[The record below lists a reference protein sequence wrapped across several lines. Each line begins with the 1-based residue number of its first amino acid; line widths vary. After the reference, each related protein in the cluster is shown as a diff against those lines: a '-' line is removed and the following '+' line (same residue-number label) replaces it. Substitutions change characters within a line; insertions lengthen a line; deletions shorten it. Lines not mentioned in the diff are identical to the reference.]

1 MYKKLPIIVACI
13 LLAFSTHTYSKVR
26 GESKIATINSEV
38 LNEER
43 ELLIHLPNNYSQYTE
58 VEYPVL
64 YLLDGQRNFAHAVG
78 TLDLLNQSN
87 MAQEM
92 IIVGILNTHRA
103 RDFTPTY
110 DENYNEWGISGG
122 ADKFLEF
129 IEQELKPYVR
139 KNYRT
144 NEFSVLS
151 GHSLGGLLSVYTL
164 HTKPHLFQAYFAFSP
179 SLWWQDEIL
188 FSDAEKFFSNAQPL
202 NKFLYVNMGNEG
214 GEMLSGF
221 ERYSALLSSHNRKG
235 FTFSTELDTSESHNT
250 TALAGQSLAYQKLF
264 STLRPSQDVMK
275 EGISAIKSYY
285 AALSEKYSYKA
296 KPSYGAINHAGY
308 IALKQDDFDTA
319 IAIFIKNVENFPY
332 KSDAYDSLANGYE
345 ANNELEK
352 ALEMR
357 SLALEMSIKENVENN
372 AFKTRKANLLKKI
385 KDNQN

>member
-1 MYKKLPIIVACI
+1 MFKKSLVIFAFVF
-13 LLAFSTHTYSKVR
+13 LTFSTHSFSKVR
-26 GESKIATINSEV
+26 SESKIATINSEV

-87 MAQEM
+87 MAHEM
-92 IIVGILNTHRA
+92 IIVSIMNTHRS

-122 ADKFLEF
+122 ADEFLEF
-129 IEQELKPYVR
+129 IEKELKPYVS
-139 KNYRT
+139 KNFRT
-144 NEFSVLS
+144 NGFDVLS
-151 GHSLGGLLSVYTL
+151 GHSLGGLLSIYTL
-164 HTKPHLFQAYFAFSP
+164 QTKPHLFQGYFAFSP
-179 SLWWQDEIL
+179 SLWWHKEVL
-188 FSDAEKFFSNAQPL
+188 FADAEKFFGNTTPL

-221 ERYSALLSSHNRKG
+221 ERYSALLNSNNRKG
-235 FTFSTELDTSESHNT
+235 FTFFSDLDTSESHNT

-264 STLRPSQDVMK
+264 STLSPSQDVVK
-275 EGISAIKSYY
+275 EGSSAIKSYY
-285 AALSEKYSYKA
+285 ASLSEKYSYRA
-296 KPSYGAINHAGY
+296 KPSYDAFKHAGY
-308 IALKQDDFDTA
+308 IALKQNDFGAA
-319 IAIFIKNVENFPY
+319 IAIFKKNVENFPY
-332 KSDAYDSLANGYE
+332 KSEAYDSLANGYE

-357 SLALEMSIKENVENN
+357 NLALETSIIENVENN
-372 AFKTRKANLLKKI
+372 AFKTRKANLLNKI
-385 KDNQN
+385 KEKK